1 MMAEPVKTW
10 QEELALPDVPK
21 IIAAVKEVCY
31 L

>member
-1 MMAEPVKTW
+1 MPYAKNL
-10 QEELALPDVPK
+10 EELALPDVPK